1 MRRSYEALPPH
12 HAWAPGYYYSGLGP
26 GDAPQLQAE
35 RVKQQWH
42 AGRSGTKLS
51 DGSPAKPSGYAKREV
66 ESARRKPVQRVLAPG
81 WEQQTDEE
89 SGEIYFYNEET
100 GETTY
105 EPPVAAKG
113 RRAKK
118 TAAPDSLARVGMLA
132 ADMRRE
138 LMRQETAPQ
147 ALGER
152 RTEAAAARHRMR
164 VEMRAADAARRG
176 GDEAAAKVADGYAR
190 KAAAEAE
197 AAAAHNARVAF
208 NAPPRRGLPARGLAA
223 HAQRLDASWRQL
235 ANVGGRAACSSA
247 AALAAARRRR
257 RRAIVARRGGG
268 PSLASARPPDALAMA
283 ATTTT
288 AGGHRSRRWSSWAA
302 AAAAGG
308 GRGRSRRRTTVPPRP
323 GPEVRARRP
332 APLAPDWRSSVSMQP
347 WREQKRPDL
356 VRRAPRPAR
365 ALTTP
370 CPSLFTASLPSR
382 ASTVVRRRGQGR
394 ERGGRRGVGRS
405 GRRCAP

>member
-1 MRRSYEALPPH
+1 MWRDPRLEASDGAPASSPPRSPTSFDPAYASETMRRSYEALPPH

-89 SGEIYFYNEET
+89 SGEIYFYHEET

-164 VEMRAADAARRG
+164 VEVRAADAARRG

-208 NAPPRRGLPARGLAA
+208 NAPPRRGVSAGL
-223 HAQRLDASWRQL
+223 
-235 ANVGGRAACSSA
+235 
-247 AALAAARRRR
+247 
-257 RRAIVARRGGG
+257 
-268 PSLASARPPDALAMA
+268 
-283 ATTTT
+283 
-288 AGGHRSRRWSSWAA
+288 RS
-302 AAAAGG
+302 
-308 GRGRSRRRTTVPPRP
+308 
-323 GPEVRARRP
+323 ERARSHSTCSGG
-332 APLAPDWRSSVSMQP
+332 D
-347 WREQKRPDL
+347 
-356 VRRAPRPAR
+356 AR
-365 ALTTP
+365 IPVQTRQVCALGSRCNALTTLAP
-370 CPSLFTASLPSR
+370 ASP
-382 ASTVVRRRGQGR
+382 
-394 ERGGRRGVGRS
+394 
-405 GRRCAP
+405 

>member
-89 SGEIYFYNEET
+89 SGEIYFYHEET

-164 VEMRAADAARRG
+164 VEVRAADAARRG

-223 HAQRLDASWRQL
+223 HAQRLDDRGQHHRREGRHGGWSRL
-235 ANVGGRAACSSA
+235 A
-247 AALAAARRRR
+247 
-257 RRAIVARRGGG
+257 
-268 PSLASARPPDALAMA
+268 
-283 ATTTT
+283 
-288 AGGHRSRRWSSWAA
+288 
-302 AAAAGG
+302 
-308 GRGRSRRRTTVPPRP
+308 
-323 GPEVRARRP
+323 RARHP
-332 APLAPDWRSSVSMQP
+332 RS
-347 WREQKRPDL
+347 
-356 VRRAPRPAR
+356 
-365 ALTTP
+365 
-370 CPSLFTASLPSR
+370 
-382 ASTVVRRRGQGR
+382 
-394 ERGGRRGVGRS
+394 
-405 GRRCAP
+405 